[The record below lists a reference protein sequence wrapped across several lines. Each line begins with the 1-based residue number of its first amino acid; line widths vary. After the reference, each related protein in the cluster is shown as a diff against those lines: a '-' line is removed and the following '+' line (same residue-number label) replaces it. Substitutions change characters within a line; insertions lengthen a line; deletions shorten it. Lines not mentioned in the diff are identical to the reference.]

1 MTNTDRTLEKLA
13 SLLAKAEATEFE
25 YERDALMEAAQRI
38 STLYSIDLATAR
50 SRADNRSKNATPI
63 KREVRIGERGK
74 RGLGNYC
81 NLIIGISRANNLKI
95 TLARNNT
102 HVWLWGFE
110 EDIELTLRL
119 YGSLLQQMIEASEAW
134 LDTGEYK
141 TDVVRREVT
150 KSDIKLDWDDE
161 PVIDYR
167 TGKPKRTYWTEW
179 ADVPIPKVTARTNF
193 QQAFAY
199 RVEDR
204 LTWAARDAE
213 REAKAADVI
222 AGDGTITSS
231 GTELVLFE
239 KRKEVEEFFMKNC
252 DARGSWKGGR
262 KSAHSHA
269 ATAAG
274 RQAGDS
280 ARLSSPGEFNGGRR
294 AIS

>member
-1 MTNTDRTLEKLA
+1 MTNEDRTLEKLA

-25 YERDALMEAAQRI
+25 HERNAFMEAAQRL

-50 SRADNRSKNATPI
+50 SRAENRNKNAKPI

-95 TLARNNT
+95 TLAHNNT
-102 HVWLWGFE
+102 YVWLWGFE
-110 EDIELTLRL
+110 EDIDLTQRL

-141 TDVVRREVT
+141 NDIVRREVT
-150 KSDIKLDWDDE
+150 KSEIKLDWDDE
-161 PVIDYR
+161 PVIDYW

-179 ADVPIPKVTARTNF
+179 ADVPIPKITARTNF
-193 QQAFAY
+193 QQAFAS
-199 RVEDR
+199 RVEAR
-204 LTWAARDAE
+204 LVAAALEAE
-213 REAKAADVI
+213 AEAEANDVQ
-222 AGDGTITSS
+222 ADGTTSS

-239 KRKEVEEFFMKNC
+239 KRKEVEDFFKENS

-274 RQAGDS
+274 RQAGNS
-280 ARLSSPGEFNGGRR
+280 ARLSNPGEFGGARR
-294 AIS
+294 AIG